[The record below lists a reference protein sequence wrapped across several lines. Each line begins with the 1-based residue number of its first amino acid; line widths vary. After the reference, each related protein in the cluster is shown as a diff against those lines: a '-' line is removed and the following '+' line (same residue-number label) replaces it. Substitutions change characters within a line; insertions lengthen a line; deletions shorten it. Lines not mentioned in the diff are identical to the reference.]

1 MKTVVEAKGL
11 IKKFADRAVVRGVDL
26 QIQKGE
32 IFGLLG
38 PNGAGKSTL
47 MKMMYCSSTVTEG
60 ELYVLGLNAKKNYRE
75 IKSRIGVIP
84 QDDGLDSQFSAFE
97 NLTLFAGYHLID
109 GPVAHRRADELLR
122 LMRLENDRQ
131 KMVRELSGGM
141 RRRLAIARG
150 MINNPELLFLD
161 EPTAGLDPDVR
172 LWIWEFLT
180 KIRSEMG
187 TVVLT
192 THYMEEAE
200 RLCDRVAIMEN
211 GKILALGQPKELIR
225 SRIGVEVVEL
235 EVPARDVSY
244 YLARLRDKE
253 FRYQVVSNSIHVHLS
268 PGQRSQDV
276 MEIVFSKH
284 IHIRTPNLND
294 VFLSVAGHDLQPLDS
309 GELRGGLS

>member
-1 MKTVVEAKGL
+1 MNTVVEAKGL
-11 IKKFADRAVVRGVDL
+11 FKKFDDRPVVRGVDL

-47 MKMMYCSSTVTEG
+47 MRMMYCASLISEG

-75 IKSRIGVIP
+75 IKGRIGVIP
-84 QDDGLDSQFSAFE
+84 QEDGLDESFTAFD
-97 NLTLFAGYHLID
+97 NLVLFAKYHLIEE
-109 GPVAHRRADELLR
+109 GIARKRADDLLR
-122 LMRLENDRQ
+122 LMRLENDRN
-131 KMVRELSGGM
+131 KFVRELSGGM

-161 EPTAGLDPDVR
+161 EPTSGLDPDVR
-172 LWIWEFLT
+172 LWIWEFLS
-180 KIRSEMG
+180 KIRTEMG

-211 GKILALGQPKELIR
+211 GKILALGTPKDLIR
-225 SRIGVEVVEL
+225 DRIGVEVVEF
-235 EVPARDVSY
+235 EVPAKDLAY
-244 YLARLRDKE
+244 YLTRLKE
-253 FRYQVVSNSIHVHLS
+253 KNFRFQVVSNSIHVHLS
-268 PGQRSQDV
+268 LGQRSQDV

-284 IHIRTPNLND
+284 IHIRLPNLND
-294 VFLSVAGHDLQPLDS
+294 VFLSVAGHDLQPLVS
-309 GELRGGLS
+309 GELRGGLR